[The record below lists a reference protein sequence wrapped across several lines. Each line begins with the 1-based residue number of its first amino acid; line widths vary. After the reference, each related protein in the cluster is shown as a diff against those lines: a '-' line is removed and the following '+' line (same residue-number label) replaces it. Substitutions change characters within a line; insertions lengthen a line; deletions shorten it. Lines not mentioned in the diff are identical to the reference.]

1 MKSPSLIASVLLSV
15 TIVATQIATAQDQ
28 PATEKPTAQA
38 TRQPAGAEQPPILCP
53 VTGKPIDKAV
63 FTRFRGKR
71 VYFADQA
78 CIAKFRENP
87 GEYAEGLKTQ
97 WKHMRPLRV
106 QVTCPVT
113 GETID
118 KRFFV
123 EMPDDDLYFA
133 SEQARAAWEK
143 DSKPYEQ
150 KLDDCYTFQTHCGT
164 CPGDFNPQAMIEY
177 ESRKIYFCCMGC
189 GGVFKKDPQK
199 FIEKYDAEVA
209 ANKAAWQKL
218 HPAKTGNADRD
229 DD

>member
-1 MKSPSLIASVLLSV
+1 MKPPPIAVVLISV
-15 TIVATQIATAQDQ
+15 AAIAIPITSAQDQ
-28 PATEKPTAQA
+28 PAPENSGIETAK
-38 TRQPAGAEQPPILCP
+38 QPANSEQPPILCP

-63 FTRFRGKR
+63 FIRFRGKR

-87 GEYAEGLKTQ
+87 GEYAEGLKAQ
-97 WKHMRPLRV
+97 WERMRPLRV

-113 GETID
+113 GDTID

-133 SEQARAAWEK
+133 SEQARASWEK
-143 DSKPYEQ
+143 DRKPYEQ
-150 KLDDCYTFQTHCGT
+150 KLDACYTFQTHCGT
-164 CPGDFNPQAMIEY
+164 CPGDFNPQAMIEH

-199 FIEKYDAEVA
+199 FIGKYDAEVA

-218 HPAKTGNADRD
+218 HPPKTGNADRD
-229 DD
+229 GD